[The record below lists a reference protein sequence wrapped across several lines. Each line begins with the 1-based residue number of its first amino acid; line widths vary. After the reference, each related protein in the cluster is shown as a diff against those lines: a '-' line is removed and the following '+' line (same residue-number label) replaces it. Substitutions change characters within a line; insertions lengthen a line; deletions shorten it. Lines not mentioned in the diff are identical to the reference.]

1 MTKQNDVQATPAL
14 VSYTDAA
21 QAMVEE
27 ARAMRLRVPHFVIP
41 TSRNEGRRMIKAA
54 SVPPEFVELSAV
66 AVKNST
72 PLTGGGAVPA
82 ELTRDLVSFADAFD
96 PVADELEAL
105 AQLIRHSTLA
115 ARHKAGS
122 GALTTYALAKVLAR
136 RPETADLA
144 PLVAD
149 MRRALKFSRKTK
161 SQPSP
166 SPETPASEDP
176 VTSAPDPSS
185 K

>member
-1 MTKQNDVQATPAL
+1 MSTQTTP
-14 VSYTDAA
+14 VSHIDNA
-21 QAMVEE
+21 QAMVEQ
-27 ARAMRLRVPHFVIP
+27 ARAMRLQVPNFVIP
-41 TSRNEGRRMIKAA
+41 TSRSEAQRMIKAA

-66 AVKNST
+66 AVKNTT
-72 PLTGGGAVPA
+72 PLASAGAVPA
-82 ELTRDLVSFADAFD
+82 DVTRDLTRFADAFD

-105 AQLIRHSTLA
+105 AQFIRHSTLA

-122 GALTTYALAKVLAR
+122 GALTTYALAKVLAK

-149 MRRALKFSRKTK
+149 MRRALKSSRKAK
-161 SQPSP
+161 SQPAP
-166 SPETPASEDP
+166 SPATPAPAEP
-176 VTSAPDPSS
+176 VTPPPEPTS